1 MQPKDCERALTR
13 AIQALDPPRGASA
26 VRALARRL
34 DRRQPLFV
42 GTLLER
48 EFTVADIDAY
58 ARSEGVSARRSEE
71 GPGRVFVRI
80 RDALNIPSWPRLNA
94 LVTEWDR
101 GGDPWMDVATAAQP
115 ALFDWWQ
122 HTADVRAMVGLCVE
136 QRPFER
142 EGARPLAA
150 AIADIVTDARALLAQ
165 SLSGYTEESVEAAC
179 AALQGRA
186 SLTDRDRAVI
196 ARRIEDVQ
204 PEYEWGPREPIDVA
218 RAIMSMALDAQGDE
232 DADNADGIV
241 TAIERVE
248 AAFNRS
254 RVNMPYVLKP
264 RPNAAAERAA
274 LLRKRCDCPEIAR
287 WVAACARRPR

>member
-13 AIQALDPPRGASA
+13 AIQALDSTRGASV
-26 VRALARRL
+26 VRALARLL

-42 GTLLER
+42 GALLAS

-94 LVTEWDR
+94 MVSEWDR

-122 HTADVRAMVGLCVE
+122 HTADARAMVGLCAE
-136 QRPFER
+136 QRQFEPS
-142 EGARPLAA
+142 GARPLAA
-150 AIADIVTDARALLAQ
+150 AIADLVLDARALITQ
-165 SLSGYTEESVEAAC
+165 SLSGYTEEAVETAC
-179 AALQGRA
+179 AVLQGRVP
-186 SLTDRDRAVI
+186 LTDRERAVLE
-196 ARRIEDVQ
+196 RRILDVQ
-204 PEYEWGPREPIDVA
+204 PEYDWGPREPIDIA
-218 RAIMSMALDAQGDE
+218 REVMRMALDAQGAE
-232 DADNADGIV
+232 DAERAHAIV
-241 TAIERVE
+241 SAIDKVE
-248 AAFNRS
+248 AALLRS
-254 RVNMPYVLKP
+254 RVNAPYVLKP

-274 LLRKRCDCPEIAR
+274 LLRKRCECPELAR